1 MAKTAKAPEELYRE
15 REKRIKDAIQLKRP
29 DRVPFTPSC
38 TFFPAKYAGI
48 SYQEAMYDLDKTE
61 KAIEKF
67 AVDFQP
73 DLCPDTFR
81 LLSWASTL
89 EVLDYKQLLWP
100 GHGLGP
106 DTTYQFVEGEYMK
119 DEEYDDFLLDPTGFL
134 LSTIFPRIY
143 GSLEPLKN
151 LPSIPTAYYTR
162 AVPFIASLATTEM
175 TGAIGSL
182 LKAASEGQKIMKQAA
197 TFAKKMADLGFPP
210 QFGSAIYAPFDYI
223 GDFLRGTKGIML
235 DMYRCPDKLL
245 EALDKV
251 YKLLIR
257 AALKVPR
264 LPGLHLVF
272 IPLHKGLDGFMSQ
285 DQFKTF
291 FWPTLKR
298 IMLDLIEA
306 GYTPCP
312 LWEGRCDSRLEIIAD
327 MPKGK
332 AVYWFE
338 QTDVIKAKEVL
349 GDSICI
355 RGNVPASL
363 LNLGSPEEVRAY
375 CRNLIEKVGK
385 GGGFILDGATGIPD
399 EAKPENVRAMADAV
413 RQLRVLPV

>member
-1 MAKTAKAPEELYRE
+1 MNRRGTMGKTPEELYRE
-15 REKRIKDAIQLKRP
+15 RVKRIEDAIQLKTP
-29 DRVPFTPSC
+29 DRVPFTPFC

-67 AVDFQP
+67 TLDFQP

-81 LLSWASTL
+81 IVSWASTL
-89 EVLDYKQLLWP
+89 EALGYKQLIWP

-106 DTTYQFVEGEYMK
+106 NTTYQFVEGEYMK
-119 DEEYDDFLLDPTGFL
+119 AEEYDDFLLDPTGFL
-134 LSTIFPRIY
+134 LSVIF
-143 GSLEPLKN
+143 
-151 LPSIPTAYYTR
+151 
-162 AVPFIASLATTEM
+162 
-175 TGAIGSL
+175 
-182 LKAASEGQKIMKQAA
+182 SEAQMVMKQGAA
-197 TFAKKMADLGFPP
+197 FAKKMADLGFPP
-210 QFGSAIYAPFDYI
+210 HFGSGIYAPFDYI

-245 EALDKV
+245 EVLDKV
-251 YKLLIR
+251 CKLLISP
-257 AALKVPR
+257 ALKVPK
-264 LPGLHLVF
+264 LPGVHMVF

-285 DQFKTF
+285 DQFKAF

-298 IMLDLIEA
+298 IMLDLIES

-338 QTDVIKAKEVL
+338 QTDLIKAKEVL
-349 GDSICI
+349 GDHICI

-363 LNLGSPEEVRAY
+363 LNVGTPDQVRDY
-375 CRNLIEKVGK
+375 CRRLIEVVGR
-385 GGGFILDGATGIPD
+385 GGGFILDGAAGIPD

-413 RQLRVLPV
+413 TQYGLYG

>member
-1 MAKTAKAPEELYRE
+1 MAKTPEELYRE
-15 REKRIKDAIQLKRP
+15 RVKRIEDAIQLKTP
-29 DRVPFTPSC
+29 DRVPFTPFC

-48 SYQEAMYDLDKTE
+48 SYQEAMYDLEKTE

-67 AVDFQP
+67 TLDFRP

-81 LLSWASTL
+81 LVSWASTL
-89 EVLDYKQLLWP
+89 EALDYKQLIWP

-106 DTTYQFVEGEYMK
+106 NTTYQFVEGEYMK
-119 DEEYDDFLLDPTGFL
+119 AEEYDDFLLDPTGFL
-134 LSTIFPRIY
+134 LSVIFPRIY
-143 GSLEPLKN
+143 GSLKPLKN
-151 LPSIPTAYYTR
+151 LSSIPAAYYFR
-162 AVPFIASLATTEM
+162 AVPFIASLGTTEM
-175 TGAIGSL
+175 TGAIESI
-182 LKAASEGQKIMKQAA
+182 LKAASEAQMVMKQGAA
-197 TFAKKMADLGFPP
+197 FARRMADLGFPP
-210 QFGSAIYAPFDYI
+210 HFGSGIYAPFDYI

-251 YKLLIR
+251 CKLLIR
-257 AALKVPR
+257 AALKVPK
-264 LPGLHLVF
+264 LPGVHMVF

-298 IMLDLIEA
+298 VMLDLIES
-306 GYTPCP
+306 GYTPCL

-332 AVYWFE
+332 ALYWFE
-338 QTDVIKAKEVL
+338 QTDLIKAKEVL
-349 GDSICI
+349 GDHICI

-363 LNLGSPEEVRAY
+363 LNVGTPDQVRDY
-375 CRNLIEKVGK
+375 CRRLIEVVGR
-385 GGGFILDGATGIPD
+385 GGGFILDGAAGIPD

-413 RQLRVLPV
+413 TQYGLYG

>member
-1 MAKTAKAPEELYRE
+1 M
-15 REKRIKDAIQLKRP
+15 
-29 DRVPFTPSC
+29 
-38 TFFPAKYAGI
+38 
-48 SYQEAMYDLDKTE
+48 TE
-61 KAIEKF
+61 
-67 AVDFQP
+67 
-73 DLCPDTFR
+73 
-81 LLSWASTL
+81 
-89 EVLDYKQLLWP
+89 
-100 GHGLGP
+100 
-106 DTTYQFVEGEYMK
+106 
-119 DEEYDDFLLDPTGFL
+119 
-134 LSTIFPRIY
+134 
-143 GSLEPLKN
+143 
-151 LPSIPTAYYTR
+151 
-162 AVPFIASLATTEM
+162 
-175 TGAIGSL
+175 AIGSL
-182 LKAASEGQKIMKQAA
+182 LKASSEAQKIMKQAA
-197 TFAKKMADLGFPP
+197 AFSKKMADLGFPP
-210 QFGSAIYAPFDYI
+210 QFGSSIYAPFDYI
-223 GDFLRGTKGIML
+223 GDLLRGTRGIML

-251 YKLLIR
+251 YRLLIR

-264 LPGLHLVF
+264 LPGVHLVF

-375 CRNLIEKVGK
+375 CRNLIENVGK

-399 EAKPENVRAMADAV
+399 EAKPENVKAMADAV
-413 RQLRVLPV
+413 TQYGLYG

>member
-1 MAKTAKAPEELYRE
+1 
-15 REKRIKDAIQLKRP
+15 
-29 DRVPFTPSC
+29 
-38 TFFPAKYAGI
+38 
-48 SYQEAMYDLDKTE
+48 
-61 KAIEKF
+61 
-67 AVDFQP
+67 
-73 DLCPDTFR
+73 
-81 LLSWASTL
+81 
-89 EVLDYKQLLWP
+89 LDYKQLVWP

-106 DTTYQFVEGEYMK
+106 NTPYQFVEGEYMK
-119 DEEYDDFLLDPTGFL
+119 AEEYDDFILDPTGFL
-134 LSTIFPRIY
+134 LSAIFPRIY

-151 LPSIPTAYYTR
+151 LPSIPAAYYTR
-162 AVPFIASLATTEM
+162 AVPFVASLGTTEM
-175 TGAIGSL
+175 TAAIGSL
-182 LKAASEGQKIMKQAA
+182 LKAASETQMVMKRGAA
-197 TFAKKMADLGFPP
+197 FAKKMAELGFPP
-210 QFGSAIYAPFDYI
+210 QFGSSIYAPFDYI

-257 AALKVPR
+257 PALNVPR
-264 LPGLHLVF
+264 LSGVHQVF

-291 FWPTLKR
+291 FWPTLRR
-298 IMLDLIEA
+298 IMLDLIES

-349 GDSICI
+349 GDHICI

-363 LNLGSPEEVRAY
+363 LNFGTPDQVTEY
-375 CRNLIEKVGK
+375 CRRLIEVVGRS
-385 GGGFILDGATGIPD
+385 GGFMLDGATGIPD
-399 EAKPENVRAMADAV
+399 EAKPENVKAMADAV
-413 RQLRVLPV
+413 TQYGL

>member
-1 MAKTAKAPEELYRE
+1 MGKTPEELYRE
-15 REKRIKDAIQLKRP
+15 RVKRIEDAIQLKTP
-29 DRVPFTPSC
+29 DRVPFTPFC

-67 AVDFQP
+67 TLDFQP

-81 LLSWASTL
+81 IVSWASTL
-89 EVLDYKQLLWP
+89 EALGYKQLIWP

-106 DTTYQFVEGEYMK
+106 NTTYQFVEGEYMK
-119 DEEYDDFLLDPTGFL
+119 AEEYDDFLLDPTGFL
-134 LSTIFPRIY
+134 LSVIFPRIY
-143 GSLEPLKN
+143 GSLKPLKN
-151 LPSIPTAYYTR
+151 LSSIPAAYYTR
-162 AVPFIASLATTEM
+162 AVPFIASLGTTEM
-175 TGAIGSL
+175 TVATGSI
-182 LKAASEGQKIMKQAA
+182 LKAASEAQMVMKQGAA
-197 TFAKKMADLGFPP
+197 FAKKMADLGFPP
-210 QFGSAIYAPFDYI
+210 HFGSGIYAPFDYI

-245 EALDKV
+245 EVLDKV
-251 YKLLIR
+251 CKLLISP
-257 AALKVPR
+257 ALKVPK
-264 LPGLHLVF
+264 LPGVHMVF

-285 DQFKTF
+285 DQFKAF

-298 IMLDLIEA
+298 IMLDLIES

-338 QTDVIKAKEVL
+338 QTDLIKAKEVL
-349 GDSICI
+349 GDHICI

-363 LNLGSPEEVRAY
+363 LNVGTPDQVRDY
-375 CRNLIEKVGK
+375 CRRLIEVVGR
-385 GGGFILDGATGIPD
+385 GGGFILDGAAGIPD

-413 RQLRVLPV
+413 TQYGLYG